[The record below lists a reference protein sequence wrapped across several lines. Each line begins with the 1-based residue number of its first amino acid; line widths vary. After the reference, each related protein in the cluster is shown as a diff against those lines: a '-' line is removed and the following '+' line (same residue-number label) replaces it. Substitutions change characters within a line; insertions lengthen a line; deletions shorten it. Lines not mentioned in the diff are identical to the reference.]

1 MLVKASTTEHC
12 WKNHTKLYYSNI
24 SINSTLTQIVLQYE
38 LSQLSLPE
46 DTIG

>member
-1 MLVKASTTEHC
+1 MENVGQSKRSRILLDE
-12 WKNHTKLYYSNI
+12 LFYSNI
-24 SINSTLTQIVLQYE
+24 SINSMLTQIVLQYE